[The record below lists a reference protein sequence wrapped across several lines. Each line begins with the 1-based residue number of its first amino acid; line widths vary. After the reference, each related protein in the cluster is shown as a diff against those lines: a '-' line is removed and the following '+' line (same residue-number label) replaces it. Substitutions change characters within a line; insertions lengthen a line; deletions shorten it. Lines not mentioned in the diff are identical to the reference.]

1 MVAELVVVALEDA
14 VVALEDAVV
23 ALEDAVVALVGVTVT
38 LEVGATV
45 ALAVVTLVGEET
57 VGSSVAVAIAAS
69 PQRQY
74 ATERTTSGNVNV
86 LSVRP
91 MVAMR

>member
-57 VGSSVAVAIAAS
+57 VGS
-69 PQRQY
+69 
-74 ATERTTSGNVNV
+74 
-86 LSVRP
+86 
-91 MVAMR
+91 MKK